1 MSRLTSIDS
10 HDLGSAIDTA
20 SLASPKTVGAWI
32 RNALA
37 VRRQRRAL
45 LALDSRMLADIG
57 LSEAD
62 AWREASR
69 SMFDVNTSLRHR

>member
-1 MSRLTSIDS
+1 MSRFSINS
-10 HDLGSAIDTA
+10 ADLDATFDTA
-20 SLASPKTVGAWI
+20 SVATPAGVGAWI

-37 VRRQRRAL
+37 IRRQRRAL

-62 AWREASR
+62 AYREAHR
-69 SMFDVNTSLRHR
+69 SMFDVATMTGRRR